1 MGSCFSSTVDERPAV
16 YPQPYTNTGKAVSY
30 EQQQYT
36 QQQYA
41 QQQYAVQQPY
51 AQTQQY
57 VYAQPQQ
64 YIYAQQQPQYVYAQ
78 PQPQYVQ
85 QAQPQYYGQPQQMST
100 GTAIVG
106 GMVAGA
112 VLQEVLFD

>member
-16 YPQPYTNTGKAVSY
+16 HPQPYTSAAKAVTY
-30 EQQQYT
+30 E
-36 QQQYA
+36 QQYA
-41 QQQYAVQQPY
+41 QPQYTY
-51 AQTQQY
+51 A
-57 VYAQPQQ
+57 
-64 YIYAQQQPQYVYAQ
+64 QQPQYVYAQ
-78 PQPQYVQ
+78 PQQYVYAQAQPQYVQ
-85 QAQPQYYGQPQQMST
+85 QQYVQQPQYYGQQQYVQQPQYYGQQQQMST

>member
-16 YPQPYTNTGKAVSY
+16 HPQPYVNTGKTVAY
-30 EQQQYT
+30 EQPQYPQQQYT
-36 QQQYA
+36 YA
-41 QQQYAVQQPY
+41 
-51 AQTQQY
+51 
-57 VYAQPQQ
+57 
-64 YIYAQQQPQYVYAQ
+64 QQPQYVYAQ
-78 PQPQYVQ
+78 PQQYVYAQAQPQYVYAQPQYVQ
-85 QAQPQYYGQPQQMST
+85 QQYVQQPQYYGQQQQMST

>member
-16 YPQPYTNTGKAVSY
+16 HPQPYTSAAKAVTY
-30 EQQQYT
+30 E
-36 QQQYA
+36 QQYA
-41 QQQYAVQQPY
+41 QPQYTYAQQP
-51 AQTQQY
+51 QY

-64 YIYAQQQPQYVYAQ
+64 YVYAQQQPQYVYAQ
-78 PQPQYVQ
+78 PHYVQQQYVQ
-85 QAQPQYYGQPQQMST
+85 QPQYYGQQQQMST